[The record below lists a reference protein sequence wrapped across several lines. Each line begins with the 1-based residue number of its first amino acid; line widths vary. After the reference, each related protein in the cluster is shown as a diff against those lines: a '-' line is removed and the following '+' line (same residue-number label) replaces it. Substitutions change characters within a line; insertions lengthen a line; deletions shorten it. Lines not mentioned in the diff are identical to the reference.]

1 MKQILLL
8 AVLALLTIPAV
19 GQTVV
24 TDSTIIFQTDSTYF
38 QTRYV
43 IRDNGESEVITT
55 LIGSSATAQNFL
67 FNQANDAAKDFT
79 VCANRVLN
87 ISKDRN
93 KVRDLAQALQTAV
106 GVDYFALSRELN
118 YLTFVDTI
126 GVDKAWQWRNG
137 TAQTPV
143 ITALNIRKLPNEG
156 NLRISGLPGI
166 SNANRNI
173 DFMGPG
179 WIRIQNYPT
188 GIVTNLYE
196 FVPGRWFNIERSIEL
211 RLTGL
216 QIKPGQ

>member
-1 MKQILLL
+1 MKKLFFL
-8 AVLALLTIPAV
+8 AVLALLAIPAV

-24 TDSTIIFQTDSTYF
+24 TDSVVILQTNGLYF

-43 IRDNGESEVITT
+43 FYDNAESDVFTRK
-55 LIGSSATAQNFL
+55 IGDTATVQNFL
-67 FNQANDAAKDFT
+67 FNQADQAAKDFT

-87 ISKDRN
+87 INKDRN
-93 KVRDLAQALQTAV
+93 KIRDLAQALQTAI

-143 ITALNIRKLPNEG
+143 ITALNIRKLPNG
-156 NLRISGLPGI
+156 GQLRISGLPGI
-166 SNANRNI
+166 SGANRNV

-188 GIVTNLYE
+188 GVITNLYE
-196 FVPGRWFNIERSIEL
+196 FIPDRWFTIDRSIEL

-216 QIKPGQ
+216 VIKPGQ

>member
-1 MKQILLL
+1 MKQILLF
-8 AVLALLTIPAV
+8 AVLALLAIPAV

-55 LIGSSATAQNFL
+55 LIGSRATAQNFL

-87 ISKDRN
+87 INKDRN
-93 KVRDLAQALQTAV
+93 KIRGLAQALQTAI

-143 ITALNIRKLPNEG
+143 ITALNIRKLPNG
-156 NLRISGLPGI
+156 GQLRISGLPGI
-166 SNANRNI
+166 SGANRNV

-188 GIVTNLYE
+188 GVITNLYE
-196 FVPGRWFNIERSIEL
+196 FIPDRWFTIDRSIEL

-216 QIKPGQ
+216 VIKPGQ

>member
-1 MKQILLL
+1 MKQVLFLT
-8 AVLALLTIPAV
+8 VLALLTIQVV

-55 LIGSSATAQNFL
+55 RIGDSTTAQNFL

-87 ISKDRN
+87 INKDRN
-93 KVRDLAQALQTAV
+93 KIRDLAQALQTAI

-126 GVDKAWQWRNG
+126 GVDKAWRWRNG

-143 ITALNIRKLPNEG
+143 ITALNIRKLPNGG

-166 SNANRNI
+166 SGANRNI
-173 DFMGPG
+173 DFIGPG

-188 GIVTNLYE
+188 NSITNLYE

-216 QIKPGQ
+216 QIKPRQ

>member
-1 MKQILLL
+1 MKQILLF

-24 TDSTIIFQTDSTYF
+24 TDSTIIFRTDSTYF

-55 LIGSSATAQNFL
+55 LIGSRATAQNFL

-87 ISKDRN
+87 INKDRN
-93 KVRDLAQALQTAV
+93 KIRDLTQALQTAI

-143 ITALNIRKLPNEG
+143 ITALNIRKLPNG
-156 NLRISGLPGI
+156 GSLRISGLPGI
-166 SNANRNI
+166 SGANRNI

-188 GIVTNLYE
+188 NSITNLYE

-216 QIKPGQ
+216 VIKPGQ

>member
-1 MKQILLL
+1 MKRYFFL
-8 AVLALLTIPAV
+8 VVFALFLIPAAA
-19 GQTVV
+19 QTVI
-24 TDSTIIFQTDSTYF
+24 TDSLAPLFLVGNVHF
-38 QTRYV
+38 QTRYI

-55 LIGSSATAQNFL
+55 RIGDSTTVQNFL

-79 VCANRVLN
+79 VCANRVLKIN
-87 ISKDRN
+87 RDRN
-93 KVRDLAQALQTAV
+93 KIRDLAQALQTAI

-126 GVDKAWQWRNG
+126 GVDKSWQWRVG
-137 TAQTPV
+137 ATTPV
-143 ITALNIRKLPNEG
+143 ITALNIRKLANGG

-166 SNANRNI
+166 SGANRNI

-188 GIVTNLYE
+188 NSITNLYE
-196 FVPGRWFNIERSIEL
+196 FVPDSWFTIDRSMEL

-216 QIKPGQ
+216 VIKPGQ

>member
-1 MKQILLL
+1 MKQILFF
-8 AVLALLTIPAV
+8 AVLALLTIPAI

-43 IRDNGESEVITT
+43 IRDNGESEIITT
-55 LIGSSATAQNFL
+55 LIGSRATAQNFL

-87 ISKDRN
+87 INKDRN
-93 KVRDLAQALQTAV
+93 KIRDLAQALQTAV

-143 ITALNIRKLPNEG
+143 ITALNIRKLPNGG

-188 GIVTNLYE
+188 GVITNLYE
-196 FVPGRWFNIERSIEL
+196 FVPDRWFTIDRSIEL

-216 QIKPGQ
+216 VVKPRQ

>member
-1 MKQILLL
+1 MKQILLF
-8 AVLALLTIPAV
+8 AVLALLAIPAV

-55 LIGSSATAQNFL
+55 RIGDSTTAQNFL

-87 ISKDRN
+87 INKDRN
-93 KVRDLAQALQTAV
+93 KIRDLAQALQTAV

-126 GVDKAWQWRNG
+126 GVDKAWQWRVG
-137 TAQTPV
+137 ATTPV
-143 ITALNIRKLPNEG
+143 ITALNIRKLPNG
-156 NLRISGLPGI
+156 GQLRIGGLPGI
-166 SNANRNI
+166 SGANRNI
-173 DFMGPG
+173 NFMGPG

-188 GIVTNLYE
+188 GVITNLYE

>member
-1 MKQILLL
+1 MKQILLF
-8 AVLALLTIPAV
+8 AVLALLTIQAV

-24 TDSTIIFQTDSTYF
+24 TDSVVIFQTNGLYF

-43 IRDNGESEVITT
+43 FYDNAESDVFTRK
-55 LIGSSATAQNFL
+55 IGDTATVQNFL
-67 FNQANDAAKDFT
+67 FNQADQAAKDFT

-87 ISKDRN
+87 INKDRN
-93 KVRDLAQALQTAV
+93 KIRDLAQALQTAI

-126 GVDKAWQWRNG
+126 GVDKAWQWRVG
-137 TAQTPV
+137 ATTPV
-143 ITALNIRKLPNEG
+143 ITALNIRKLPNG
-156 NLRISGLPGI
+156 GQLRISGLPGI
-166 SNANRNI
+166 SGANRNI

-188 GIVTNLYE
+188 NSITNLYE
-196 FVPGRWFNIERSIEL
+196 FVPDRWFTIDRSIEL

-216 QIKPGQ
+216 VIKPGQ

>member
-1 MKQILLL
+1 MKKLFFL
-8 AVLALLTIPAV
+8 AVLALLTLTAV

-24 TDSTIIFQTDSTYF
+24 TDSVVIFQTNGLYF

-43 IRDNGESEVITT
+43 FYDNAESDVFTRK
-55 LIGSSATAQNFL
+55 IGDTATVQNFL
-67 FNQANDAAKDFT
+67 FNQADQAAKDFT

-87 ISKDRN
+87 INKDRN
-93 KVRDLAQALQTAV
+93 KIRDLAQALQTAI
-106 GVDYFALSRELN
+106 GADYFALSRELN
-118 YLTFVDTI
+118 YLTFVDTVS
-126 GVDKAWQWRNG
+126 VDKSWQWRVG
-137 TAQTPV
+137 ATTPV
-143 ITALNIRKLPNEG
+143 VTALNIRKIPNG
-156 NLRISGLPGI
+156 GVLRISGLPGI
-166 SNANRNI
+166 SGANRNI

-188 GIVTNLYE
+188 GVISNLYE

>member
-1 MKQILLL
+1 MKQILLF
-8 AVLALLTIPAV
+8 AVLALLTIQAV

-24 TDSTIIFQTDSTYF
+24 TDSVVIFQTNGLYF

-43 IRDNGESEVITT
+43 FYDNAESDVFTRK
-55 LIGSSATAQNFL
+55 IGDTATVQNFL
-67 FNQANDAAKDFT
+67 FNQADQAAKDFT

-87 ISKDRN
+87 INKDRN
-93 KVRDLAQALQTAV
+93 KIRDLAQALQTAI

-126 GVDKAWQWRNG
+126 GVDKAWQWRVG
-137 TAQTPV
+137 ATTPV
-143 ITALNIRKLPNEG
+143 ITALNIRKLPNG
-156 NLRISGLPGI
+156 GQLRISGLPGI
-166 SNANRNI
+166 SGANRSI

-188 GIVTNLYE
+188 NSITNLYE
-196 FVPGRWFNIERSIEL
+196 FVPDRWFTIDRSIEL

-216 QIKPGQ
+216 VIKPGQ

>member
-1 MKQILLL
+1 MKQVLFL

-24 TDSTIIFQTDSTYF
+24 TDSLAPLFLVGNVHF
-38 QTRYV
+38 QTRY
-43 IRDNGESEVITT
+43 IIKDNGESEIITT
-55 LIGSSATAQNFL
+55 RIGDSTTVQNFL

-87 ISKDRN
+87 INKDRN
-93 KVRDLAQALQTAV
+93 KIRDLSQALQAAI
-106 GVDYFALSRELN
+106 GIDYFTLSRELN

-126 GVDKAWQWRNG
+126 GVDKAWQWRVG
-137 TAQTPV
+137 ATTPV
-143 ITALNIRKLPNEG
+143 ITALNIRKLPNGG

-166 SNANRNI
+166 SGANRNI
-173 DFMGPG
+173 DFIGPG

-188 GIVTNLYE
+188 GSTTNLYE
-196 FVPGRWFNIERSIEL
+196 FVVNRWFTIDRSIEL

-216 QIKPGQ
+216 AINPGQ

>member
-1 MKQILLL
+1 MKQILLF
-8 AVLALLTIPAV
+8 AVLALLAIPAV

-24 TDSTIIFQTDSTYF
+24 TDSTVIFQTDSTYF
-38 QTRYV
+38 QTRYT

-55 LIGSSATAQNFL
+55 LIGSRATAQNFL
-67 FNQANDAAKDFT
+67 FNQANDAAKDLT

-87 ISKDRN
+87 INKDRN
-93 KVRDLAQALQTAV
+93 KIRDLAQALQAAI

-143 ITALNIRKLPNEG
+143 ITALNIRKLTNG
-156 NLRISGLPGI
+156 GSLRISGLPGI
-166 SNANRNI
+166 SGANRNI

-188 GIVTNLYE
+188 NSITNLYE
-196 FVPGRWFNIERSIEL
+196 FVPDRWFNIERSIEL

-216 QIKPGQ
+216 VIKPGQ

>member
-1 MKQILLL
+1 MKQILLF

-24 TDSTIIFQTDSTYF
+24 TDSTIIFRTDSTYF

-55 LIGSSATAQNFL
+55 LIGSRATAQNFL

-87 ISKDRN
+87 INKDRN
-93 KVRDLAQALQTAV
+93 KIRDLTQALQTAI

-143 ITALNIRKLPNEG
+143 ITALNIRKLPNG
-156 NLRISGLPGI
+156 GSFGSVAYQGSVAR
-166 SNANRNI
+166 
-173 DFMGPG
+173 
-179 WIRIQNYPT
+179 T
-188 GIVTNLYE
+188 GILISWGRDGFGFKTIRQIQSPTFTNLCP
-196 FVPGRWFNIERSIEL
+196 VGGSIL
-211 RLTGL
+211 KGVLNYGSRDWS
-216 QIKPGQ
+216 

>member
-1 MKQILLL
+1 MKQILLF

-24 TDSTIIFQTDSTYF
+24 TDSTIIFRTDSTYF

-55 LIGSSATAQNFL
+55 LIGSRATAQNFL

-87 ISKDRN
+87 INKDRN
-93 KVRDLAQALQTAV
+93 KIRDLTQALQTAI

-143 ITALNIRKLPNEG
+143 ITALNIRKLPNG
-156 NLRISGLPGI
+156 GSLRISGLPGI
-166 SNANRNI
+166 SGANRNI

-188 GIVTNLYE
+188 NSITNLYE
-196 FVPGRWFNIERSIEL
+196 FVPDRWFNIERSIEL

-216 QIKPGQ
+216 VIKPGQ